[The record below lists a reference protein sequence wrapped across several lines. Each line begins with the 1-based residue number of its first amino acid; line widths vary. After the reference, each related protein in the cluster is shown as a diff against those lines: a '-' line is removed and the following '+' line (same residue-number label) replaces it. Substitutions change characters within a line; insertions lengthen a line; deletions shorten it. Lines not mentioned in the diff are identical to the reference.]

1 MKQILSIALALMVLT
16 SCKNSGS
23 EFSEASVFLEVKKED
38 YELIKPLSDVNEV
51 LVLFGGYPE
60 RIADVKREF
69 KITDTA
75 KQHGVSILFMN
86 YNQKLWLE
94 EGEKEDLAKRVQKI
108 FEANELPKSKIYF
121 GGYSSGGN
129 MALLLS
135 DYLVEHDYEV
145 SPKGVFV
152 IDSPIELAALYRS
165 SEKNIE
171 RNFSVPSVQEST
183 WIIQT
188 LGGAFGHPDTA
199 ISNYE
204 AHSIFT
210 LETKDFN
217 NLKNLKDVKIR
228 FYTEPDT
235 AWWKENRMADP
246 DQMNAYYLERL
257 ADLLKESGFSDVEYI
272 PTENRGYRANGD
284 RHPHSWSIVDK
295 KELMKWITSSK

>member
-1 MKQILSIALALMVLT
+1 MKKILSLSLVLLLLT
-16 SCKNSGS
+16 SCNEKGKENFEKN
-23 EFSEASVFLEVKKED
+23 VFLEVKKED
-38 YELIKPLSDVNEV
+38 YELIRPLSDVNEV

-60 RIADVKREF
+60 RVEDIKREF
-69 KITDTA
+69 KINEIA
-75 KQHGVSILFMN
+75 KQYGVSVLYMT

-94 EGEKEDLAKRVQKI
+94 EVEKEDLAQRVQNI
-108 FEANELPKSKIYF
+108 FEENELPKSKIYF

-135 DYLVEHDYEV
+135 DYLVEHHKI

-165 SEKNIE
+165 SVKNIE
-171 RNFSVPSVQEST
+171 RNFSMPSVQEST
-183 WIIQT
+183 WIIET
-188 LGGAFGHPDTA
+188 LSQNFGHPDTA

-204 AHSIFT
+204 AYSIFT

-217 NLKNLKDVKIR
+217 NLNNLKDVKIR

-235 AWWKENRMADP
+235 AWWKKNRMADP

-257 ADLLKESGFSDVEYI
+257 ANILKDSGFKQVEYI
-272 PTENRGYRANGD
+272 PTENQGYRANGD

-295 KELMKWITSSK
+295 EKLMDWVKD